1 MNATECTLNLPFNHP
16 VLSNFTSASS
26 TASVSIHD
34 AVHLAS

>member
-1 MNATECTLNLPFNHP
+1 MNAMECTLYLPSNHP
-16 VLSNFTSASS
+16 TLSNFISASS